1 MLFLS
6 PLMAVILDPTSS
18 MNFRLSGAHAPK
30 VSLATGMK
38 IKSFVRPMYLATG
51 CFPSS
56 LERPTS
62 SVVEV
67 TWADPKALSMM
78 SLTCVCLGYVPFAFL
93 QDMYDTPWGP
103 DGRRPSNM
111 ECPELSVHGSNLKT
125 L

>member
-1 MLFLS
+1 
-6 PLMAVILDPTSS
+6 
-18 MNFRLSGAHAPK
+18 
-30 VSLATGMK
+30 MK

-78 SLTCVCLGYVPFAFL
+78 SLTCVCLGYVPFAFYRL
-93 QDMYDTPWGP
+93 TPVSKPVNKRLVMLLRLLLGQETHKTHNTSKAP
-103 DGRRPSNM
+103 KTSCTPSTYK
-111 ECPELSVHGSNLKT
+111 ST
-125 L
+125 